1 MIALARVQVRAL
13 ALLPFFCLVSLV
25 VLILGAR
32 RHPRPGWWAQHP
44 QRLGMLP
51 TRRRPWTRWKDDRVS
66 SFGLRVLEAVM
77 LLEICQNI
85 MLRGTYHCDG
95 MRSYPGCAM
104 VVALKIT
111 KSVRS
116 FRRVP
121 LHLRQWN
128 CARYV
133 SDAAFSHDLMGRCG
147 CVTRNVAASPDR
159 CPSWPRRLHLF
170 GLGATEAANGQGSI
184 FHWRSS
190 DWPSGSAAAG
200 LPASGFHSV
209 LVPPGAPSSL
219 HRDFVR

>member
-25 VLILGAR
+25 VLVLGSR

-66 SFGLRVLEAVM
+66 SLALQVLEAVM
-77 LLEICQNI
+77 MLEICQNI

-133 SDAAFSHDLMGRCG
+133 SDAAFSHNLMGRCG

-159 CPSWPRRLHLF
+159 CPSWPRRLHR
-170 GLGATEAANGQGSI
+170 GYGGSK
-184 FHWRSS
+184 R
-190 DWPSGSAAAG
+190 A
-200 LPASGFHSV
+200 GFHFPLGFQRLAQWFCSCWSPGQWV
-209 LVPPGAPSSL
+209 SQCSGPPRRPKLLAP
-219 HRDFVR
+219 